1 MTKCTVTATLLA
13 TMLLTACMTSPPPL
27 TVASADPQRGALG
40 GVYMSDG
47 TQHSGELL
55 ALDDSTIV
63 LLAQDHI
70 AIGSLSRMRTLV
82 FDDFITD
89 EVGPERHMSA
99 RTLRKGRQA
108 SRFPYGITAPA
119 MARLLENARQSVPD
133 RLVGKRP

>member
-1 MTKCTVTATLLA
+1 MTTRTLTVAFLVTL
-13 TMLLTACMTSPPPL
+13 TSCMTSPSAL
-27 TVASADPQRGALG
+27 TVARADPQRGALG

-63 LLAQDHI
+63 LLAQDRI

-89 EVGPERHMSA
+89 EVGPERHISV

-108 SRFPYGITAPA
+108 SRFPYGITA
-119 MARLLENARQSVPD
+119 
-133 RLVGKRP
+133 